1 MLFFCQNSFALS
13 HFLAIRRNPARATLA
28 CMMRSAPHQ
37 PLSAL
42 LSQILVAYT
51 VELDSEFERRM
62 LETRAVAR
70 LSLVIWL
77 NVLQF
82 LADGPVSV
90 RTLASRAL
98 AGEEQG

>member
-1 MLFFCQNSFALS
+1 M
-13 HFLAIRRNPARATLA
+13 P
-28 CMMRSAPHQ
+28 SAPHK

-42 LSQILVAYT
+42 LSQILIAYT

-62 LETRAVAR
+62 LETQNVAR

-77 NVLQF
+77 NLLQF

-90 RTLASRAL
+90 GTLASRAL
-98 AGEEQG
+98 AA